1 MAADLRSCD
10 GLDLDVRAVVESIRR
25 WAHQIGFQHAAVA
38 NIALQKDE
46 VHLSKWLKDG
56 FHGTM
61 SYMERNGAKRAH
73 PESLVPGTISVIS
86 LRMDYMRQSVEDSLS
101 LLDEP
106 GKAYIARYA
115 LGRDYHKVLRSRLK
129 RLAQRLEGLVGPFGY
144 RVFTDSAPVLERA
157 LARNAGHGWIGK
169 HTNLINRHDGSLFF
183 LGEIFTDLPLEPER
197 VFEGEHCGSCTRCID
212 ICPTGAI
219 VAPFKL
225 DARRCIS
232 YLTIEYKGSI
242 PEALRP
248 SIGNRIFG
256 CDDCQLVCPWNRYAR
271 MSAVAD
277 FAPRHGLDDPDLVS
291 LFSLNESEF
300 DTMTQGSAIRRISYE
315 QWLRNLAVAMGNAP
329 FDVQIVRA
337 LQLRRKHPS
346 VIVREHVEWALT
358 RQAAH
363 RA

>member
-61 SYMERNGAKRAH
+61 SYMQRNGSKRAH

-129 RLAQRLEGLVGPFGY
+129 RLAQRIEGLVGPFGY

-197 VFEGEHCGSCTRCID
+197 IFESEHCGSCTRCID

-277 FAPRHGLDDPDLVS
+277 FTPRHGLDDPDLVS

-300 DTMTQGSAIRRISYE
+300 DTITQGSAIRRISYE

>member
-1 MAADLRSCD
+1 M
-10 GLDLDVRAVVESIRR
+10 
-25 WAHQIGFQHAAVA
+25 HA
-38 NIALQKDE
+38 LHR
-46 VHLSKWLKDG
+46 HLPD
-56 FHGTM
+56 
-61 SYMERNGAKRAH
+61 
-73 PESLVPGTISVIS
+73 
-86 LRMDYMRQSVEDSLS
+86 
-101 LLDEP
+101 
-106 GKAYIARYA
+106 
-115 LGRDYHKVLRSRLK
+115 
-129 RLAQRLEGLVGPFGY
+129 
-144 RVFTDSAPVLERA
+144 
-157 LARNAGHGWIGK
+157 
-169 HTNLINRHDGSLFF
+169 
-183 LGEIFTDLPLEPER
+183 
-197 VFEGEHCGSCTRCID
+197 
-212 ICPTGAI
+212 GAI

-242 PEALRP
+242 PESLRP

-271 MSAVAD
+271 MSAVSD
-277 FAPRHGLDDPDLVS
+277 FAPRHGLDNPDLVS

-329 FDVQIVRA
+329 FDVRIVRA

-346 VIVREHVEWALT
+346 AIVREHVEWALT